1 MQKENGGTRMKK
13 SILLLLTT
21 LLCFGLAACAEQK
34 TTPPVSG
41 QSSQQEESDTQS
53 TTEVADAASTPEDSQ
68 QEESDSQSTTEVADA
83 ASTPEDSQQEEL
95 DTQSSAEVEKS
106 PSTDLQEPQSTS
118 EDTEAAESQGR
129 KLKMTVDGQEL
140 DVTLYDTP
148 AANALY
154 DLLPLT
160 LTFEDFNK
168 TEKIAYLETQLPT
181 EGEPDEFDPDVGDLC
196 LYEPWGNLS
205 IFYQD
210 YRTSNGLIS
219 LGHLDSSVDVIAN
232 MQGNFSVTLSK
243 DEN

>member
-1 MQKENGGTRMKK
+1 MKK

-21 LLCFGLAACAEQK
+21 LLCFGLAACAEPK
-34 TTPPVSG
+34 TTSSVSG
-41 QSSQQEESDTQS
+41 QSSQQEELDTQS
-53 TTEVADAASTPEDSQ
+53 STEVADAASTPEDSQQKESDSQSTTKVADAASTPEDSQ
-68 QEESDSQSTTEVADA
+68 QEES
-83 ASTPEDSQQEEL
+83 

-118 EDTEAAESQGR
+118 EDTEAPESQGR

-160 LTFEDFNK
+160 LTFEDFND

-219 LGHLDSSVDVIAN
+219 LGHLDSGMDVIAN

>member
-1 MQKENGGTRMKK
+1 MKK

-41 QSSQQEESDTQS
+41 QSSQQEELDTQS
-53 TTEVADAASTPEDSQ
+53 STEVANAASVSEDSQ
-68 QEESDSQSTTEVADA
+68 QEELDTQSSTEVADA

-118 EDTEAAESQGR
+118 EDTEAPESQGR

-219 LGHLDSSVDVIAN
+219 LGHLDSGVDVITN